1 MRFNLSLLIQTTLVA
16 IFGLEEKKTHK
27 TMFSFSPNFI
37 ADIAPAAKKKS
48 FKEPGIE
55 TQSTGKTNKGGKET
69 LIESRKNLTCLTLCI
84 SNISV
89 QLAQSLIKP
98 TFQTQNLFYSIFR
111 TTTAHT
117 DHICQAPER
126 LSFIVWG
133 WLSDS
138 LLQY

>member
-1 MRFNLSLLIQTTLVA
+1 
-16 IFGLEEKKTHK
+16 
-27 TMFSFSPNFI
+27 MFAFSPNFI

-69 LIESRKNLTCLTLCI
+69 LIESQKNLTCLTLCI

-98 TFQTQNLFYSIFR
+98 TLLTLLCFQTQNRFYFIFR

-117 DHICQAPER
+117 DHICLAPER
-126 LSFIVWG
+126 LSFIVWC

-138 LLQY
+138 LLHY